1 MDSGSVVFK
10 AEIVSQTPHVAY
22 LEGIWVNPDNR
33 SQGQGTNCVLQLSK
47 QLLSGS
53 ESVCLFVNA
62 ENTSAI
68 TFYERMGFK
77 DKESFDTIFLQP
89 F

>member
-1 MDSGSVVFK
+1 
-10 AEIVSQTPHVAY
+10 
-22 LEGIWVNPDNR
+22 
-33 SQGQGTNCVLQLSK
+33 LSR
-47 QLLSGS
+47 S